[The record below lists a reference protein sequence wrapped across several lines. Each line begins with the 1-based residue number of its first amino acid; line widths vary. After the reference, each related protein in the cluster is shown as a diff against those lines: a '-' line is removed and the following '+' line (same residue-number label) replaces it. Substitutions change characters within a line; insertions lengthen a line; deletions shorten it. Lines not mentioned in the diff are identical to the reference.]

1 MRPTI
6 WAKGACARCLLAPP
20 SGRRRR
26 PSCHNHYV
34 ITSHLRYSSAKPVSK
49 DTGSNGPPRIHF
61 AGFGNRGALFAHA
74 IRAVQP
80 PLPLTLLL
88 PSNRRFQQFVDNG
101 GQIEIIEDG
110 VSTIAEGFDA
120 EVMPTRN
127 PFSVKL
133 YPSTKHYRLR
143 TYAMGSR
150 QKFDIQ
156 AEKQL
161 EGSVSDHP
169 RTNIIDYGRR
179 VRFGGDPATPGYGL
193 DPTYKLLE
201 SDLLQNDKIFSNN
214 RLLSQEEA
222 KKQQD
227 PIHYLVLLTKPQRVV
242 DELLRLK
249 DRLNEN
255 STILFTQ
262 RGMGFLEDANKVFP
276 NPISRPS
283 YLPGLLYHSTYSAP
297 GKEKDQPET
306 RSDILQFLAKASID
320 SDNSI
325 STCSFVFHHK
335 ADGKMLVSKAGIYP
349 KGQETPKRRK
359 AVEYLLNVLIS
370 AKKLGV
376 DLLEPKELRHIRIRD
391 AVVCSV
397 VHSLSVKYNCLNG
410 DVIKTEERI
419 EYARK
424 LLREAASVV
433 QNWLPQP
440 AYEYLERSLGHYI
453 TVHADQIN
461 DTMDSVANGKESP
474 IAVRIL
480 DYFLFIIFLRG
491 L

>member
-1 MRPTI
+1 
-6 WAKGACARCLLAPP
+6 
-20 SGRRRR
+20 
-26 PSCHNHYV
+26 
-34 ITSHLRYSSAKPVSK
+34 
-49 DTGSNGPPRIHF
+49 
-61 AGFGNRGALFAHA
+61 
-74 IRAVQP
+74 
-80 PLPLTLLL
+80 
-88 PSNRRFQQFVDNG
+88 VDNG

-110 VSTIAEGFDA
+110 ISTIAEGFDA
-120 EVMPTRN
+120 EVMPTQN

-133 YPSTKHYRLR
+133 YPATKHYRLR

-150 QKFDIQ
+150 QKFDVQ

-161 EGSVSDHP
+161 EGSDSDHP
-169 RTNIIDYGRR
+169 RTNVIDYGRR

-193 DPTYKLLE
+193 DPTYKVLE
-201 SDLLQNDKIFSNN
+201 SDLLQNNEIYSNN
-214 RLLSQEEA
+214 RLLSREEA
-222 KKQQD
+222 KKQQE
-227 PIHYLVLLTKPQRVV
+227 PIEYLVILTKPQRVV

-262 RGMGFLEDANKVFP
+262 RGMGFLEGVNEKVFP
-276 NPISRPS
+276 NLRSRPN
-283 YLPGLLYHSTYSAP
+283 YLPGLLYHAIYSAP
-297 GKEKDQPET
+297 GKEKDRPGT
-306 RSDILQFLAKASID
+306 RSDILQFIAKASID

-325 STCSFVFHHK
+325 STSSFIFNHK

-376 DLLEPKELRHIRIRD
+376 SLLEPKELRHVRIRD

-410 DVIKTEERI
+410 DVIITEDRI

-424 LLREAASVV
+424 LLREATPVV
-433 QNWLPQP
+433 QNWLPPP
-440 AYEYLERSLGHYI
+440 AYEYLEESLGHYV

-461 DTMDSVANGKESP
+461 DTMDCVANGKESL
-474 IAVRIL
+474 IAVRIWGVSYL
-480 DYFLFIIFLRG
+480 TNFPLQIVMY
-491 L
+491 

>member
-1 MRPTI
+1 
-6 WAKGACARCLLAPP
+6 
-20 SGRRRR
+20 
-26 PSCHNHYV
+26 
-34 ITSHLRYSSAKPVSK
+34 
-49 DTGSNGPPRIHF
+49 
-61 AGFGNRGALFAHA
+61 
-74 IRAVQP
+74 
-80 PLPLTLLL
+80 
-88 PSNRRFQQFVDNG
+88 
-101 GQIEIIEDG
+101 
-110 VSTIAEGFDA
+110 
-120 EVMPTRN
+120 
-127 PFSVKL
+127 
-133 YPSTKHYRLR
+133 
-143 TYAMGSR
+143 
-150 QKFDIQ
+150 
-156 AEKQL
+156 
-161 EGSVSDHP
+161 
-169 RTNIIDYGRR
+169 
-179 VRFGGDPATPGYGL
+179 VRFGGDPATPSYGL
-193 DPTYKLLE
+193 DPTYKVLE
-201 SDLLQNDKIFSNN
+201 SDLLQNDEIFSNN
-214 RLLSQEEA
+214 RLLSRKEA

-227 PIHYLVLLTKPQRVV
+227 PIDYLVLLTKPQRVF
-242 DELLRLK
+242 DELSRLK

-262 RGMGFLEDANKVFP
+262 RGMGYLEDANKVFP

-283 YLPGLLYHSTYSAP
+283 YLPGVLYHSCYSAP
-297 GKEKDQPET
+297 GKEKDQPGT
-306 RSDILQFLAKASID
+306 RSDILQFIAKASID

-325 STCSFVFHHK
+325 STCSFIFHHK

-376 DLLEPKELRHIRIRD
+376 DLLEPRELRHVRIKD

-397 VHSLSVKYNCLNG
+397 VHSLSVKYNCVNG

-440 AYEYLERSLGHYI
+440 AYEYLEKSLGHYI

-480 DYFLFIIFLRG
+480 DYFLFIIFLCK